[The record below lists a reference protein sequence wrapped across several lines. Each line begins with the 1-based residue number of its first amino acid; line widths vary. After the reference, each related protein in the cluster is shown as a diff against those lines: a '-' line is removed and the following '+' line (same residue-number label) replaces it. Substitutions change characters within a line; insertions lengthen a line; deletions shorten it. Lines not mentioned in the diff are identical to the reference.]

1 MPHLPMAVPVSRV
14 STARR
19 ADHDGCRVG
28 AGDVGRSDCVKEMDR
43 RIADAIRKDG
53 LTRGAALALYGEAV
67 EAAPEDPCA
76 ARDRLTASLGELVL
90 A

>member
-14 STARR
+14 STARHV
-19 ADHDGCRVG
+19 DHDECRPG
-28 AGDVGRSDCVKEMDR
+28 PGGFGRSDGVKDMDR
-43 RIADAIRKDG
+43 RIADAIRHDG

-67 EAAPEDPCA
+67 ESAPEDPCT
-76 ARDRLTASLGELVL
+76 ARDRLTASLGDLVL